1 MDKENYKEIKKLVFI
16 IAGIVLLIVYS
27 GNIFKAVGNV
37 FEAFQPFAI
46 GIIIAFIIN
55 IPMGLIEKKLLKK
68 WTGKTADKLK
78 RAVSLILALLVIITV
93 VSLVVFTIVPQL
105 ANTIA
110 DIGNRIPEFTDSLIA
125 FFDNATRG
133 VPEINK
139 YVMELS
145 KNEFEW
151 QKTFEG
157 VLSFFQS
164 GGAAGQLVSST
175 VNVASSIVG
184 FVVKAVVAFVFSI
197 YVLISK
203 EKLLRQTKLICSTYM
218 PNKAF
223 KYSKHVIEVASEN
236 FRKFIMGQC
245 LEACILGCMFG
256 ITMKIIGIPYALLVA
271 VLIGFTALIPIAG
284 AFIGCVIGA
293 FLILMVSPIK
303 MVQFLIL
310 FLILQQLEDKLI
322 YPRVVGNSVGL
333 PAMWVFIAVTVGGG
347 LIGVLGMLLFI
358 PLTSTV
364 YTLVREDVRKRNS
377 IKNKK
382 AKEKKE

>member
-1 MDKENYKEIKKLVFI
+1 MDKEKYREIKKLMLIMAVVI
-16 IAGIVLLIVYS
+16 LLIVYS
-27 GNIFKAVGNV
+27 GNIFKAAGNI

-55 IPMGLIEKKLLKK
+55 IPMELIEKKLLKK
-68 WTGKTADKLK
+68 WKGKVADKLK
-78 RAVSLILALLVIITV
+78 RAVSLLLALLVIIAV

-105 ANTIA
+105 ASTVA
-110 DIGNRIPEFTDSLIA
+110 DIGIRIPEFTDG
-125 FFDNATRG
+125 FFILLNDVTKD

-145 KNEFEW
+145 KSEFEW
-151 QKTFEG
+151 QKAFQG
-157 VLSFFQS
+157 IWSFFQS

-175 VNVASSIVG
+175 VNVASSIAG
-184 FVVKAVVAFVFSI
+184 FVVKTVVAFVFSI

-218 PNKAF
+218 PEKVFN
-223 KYSKHVIEVASEN
+223 YSMHVVEVVSDN

-245 LEACILGCMFG
+245 LEACILGTMFG

-284 AFIGCVIGA
+284 AFIGCFIGA

-303 MVQFLIL
+303 MIQFLIL
-310 FLILQQLEDKLI
+310 FLVLQQLEDKLI

-333 PAMWVFIAVTVGGG
+333 PAMWVFIAVTVGGS
-347 LIGVLGMLLFI
+347 LMGVLGMLLFI

-364 YTLVREDVRKRNS
+364 YMLVREDVQRRNK

-382 AKEKKE
+382 KKVKKE